1 MESKDSSGQNKLRRG
16 PAGRLQTGAKV
27 SESESQLRG
36 IPTSGLKGQ
45 TGRQRGTAQRVLV
58 RGIGRPGLVLVQG
71 VPLSLRNFGEMTPW
85 PLFLLR
91 RTKGFCWEGLRG
103 LLQLGNLTSMLE

>member
-16 PAGRLQTGAKV
+16 PAGRLQKGAKV

-58 RGIGRPGLVLVQG
+58 RGIRRPGLVFVQG
-71 VPLSLRNFGEMTPW
+71 VPLSLRNFGEMTSPW

-91 RTKGFCWEGLRG
+91 KTKGF
-103 LLQLGNLTSMLE
+103 LLGGSRRSFTAWKFNIYA